1 MKLVVDTHHLML
13 ENAGTKRVTINLLAE
28 LKRTPG
34 IELIELQPGYSL
46 KKGASL
52 AGKLKGHFLRF
63 FWVYIHLPFKCYTSK
78 ADFLLSPEFNTPM
91 FCPCPRAV
99 IAHDAHMRAQREF
112 TSTLWFYFYYVPF
125 IEVAI
130 RRADLIFT
138 VSQFAKRQIVDLMR
152 LDQRKVHV
160 VYNGVDQL
168 FFKSAPE
175 LNSRLP
181 GGLVANQYI
190 LFVGTFEARKN
201 IGRLLEAFS
210 ILKIK
215 HTEAFQKLKLAIVGQ
230 SASGKYSDSTKQIL
244 SLIKSLNLTNDVVF
258 CGYVADAELPII
270 YQNAKAVAFPS
281 LHEGFGLPI
290 IEAFASNV
298 PVLTSNLCSMPEIAG
313 GAALLID
320 PYEIDD
326 ISSKLERLLF
336 DEVLRQVLTTAG
348 TERVKEFTWET
359 FGSKVLAKIT
369 SFLNKTDVSA
379 DT

>member
-1 MKLVVDTHHLML
+1 MKLAIDTHHLL
-13 ENAGTKRVTINLLAE
+13 TEKAGTRRVTENLLEQLKAAPNTE
-28 LKRTPG
+28 LL
-34 IELIELQPGYSL
+34 EFQPGYTV
-46 KKGASL
+46 KKGSGL
-52 AGKLKGHFLRF
+52 LVKLRGHALRF
-63 FWVYIHLPFKCYTSK
+63 FWVHIQLPFLCAKHRV
-78 ADFLLSPEFNTPM
+78 DFLLSPEFNTPL
-91 FCPCPRAV
+91 FTTCPRAV

-112 TSTLWFYFYYVPF
+112 TSTLWFYFYYIPF

-138 VSQFAKRQIVDLMR
+138 VSQFAKRQIVDLMS
-152 LDQRKVHV
+152 LDERKVHV

-168 FFKSAPE
+168 FFKSTPKF
-175 LNSRLP
+175 NSKLP
-181 GGLVANQYI
+181 GGLVADQYI

-210 ILKIK
+210 ILKIR
-215 HTEAFQKLKLAIVGQ
+215 HTESLQKLKLAIVGQ
-230 SASGKYSDSTKQIL
+230 SASGKHSDSTRQIR
-244 SLIKSLNLTNDVVF
+244 SLIKSLNLTNDVIL
-258 CGYVADAELPII
+258 CGYVTDAELPII
-270 YQNAKAVAFPS
+270 YQNAKVVAFPS

-313 GAALLID
+313 DAALLID

-336 DEVLRQVLTTAG
+336 DEALRQVLTTAG
-348 TERVKEFTWET
+348 TERVKEFTWER